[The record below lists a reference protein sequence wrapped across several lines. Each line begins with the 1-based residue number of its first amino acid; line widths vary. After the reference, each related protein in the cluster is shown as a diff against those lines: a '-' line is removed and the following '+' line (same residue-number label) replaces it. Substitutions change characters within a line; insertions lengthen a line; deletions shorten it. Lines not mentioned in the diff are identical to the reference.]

1 MQAFTARL
9 SRKYYLVECLPG
21 LDATTEL
28 RPASASS
35 ESGIH
40 HDPDV
45 EHSILDALA
54 DTDSIAE

>member
-1 MQAFTARL
+1 L